1 MYLQLELFAEKSQMS
16 ERERKKA
23 TQILKDIVKNL
34 KGLEDEFTELKEDR
48 LYFESL
54 LRRMGGKNESD

>member
-1 MYLQLELFAEKSQMS
+1 MYLQLELFAERKSQMS

-23 TQILKDIVKNL
+23 TQILKDIVENL
-34 KGLEDEFTELKEDR
+34 KGLEDEFVELKEDR

-54 LRRMGGKNESD
+54 LRRKGE

>member
-1 MYLQLELFAEKSQMS
+1 MQLKLFKEQQEQMS

-23 TQILKDIVKNL
+23 TQILKDIVENL
-34 KGLEDEFTELKEDR
+34 KGLEDEFVELKEDR

-54 LRRMGGKNESD
+54 LRRIGNNV